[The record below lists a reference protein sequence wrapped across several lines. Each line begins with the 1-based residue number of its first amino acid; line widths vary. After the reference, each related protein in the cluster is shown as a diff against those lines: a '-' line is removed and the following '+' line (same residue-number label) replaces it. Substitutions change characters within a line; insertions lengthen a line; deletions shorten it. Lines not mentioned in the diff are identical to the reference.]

1 MDNVKKH
8 PCEPFSVPKSVHSP
22 AWGQAIYGECDTDEQ
37 GRLIVGNDEYSSPV
51 DFCPWCGFKGTPWPK
66 EKK

>member
-1 MDNVKKH
+1 MT
-8 PCEPFSVPKSVHSP
+8 
-22 AWGQAIYGECDTDEQ
+22 G
-37 GRLIVGNDEYSSPV
+37 VGNDEYSSPV